1 MRTSKSHNKKR
12 NSILL
17 YEFLVSSISKSL
29 VEDDKR
35 KSSAAL
41 KILKR
46 HFKKGTSLYKEF
58 RLLNSLIKTS
68 VTSPQVAS
76 RILKEAK
83 DAAIKLDT
91 AELDREKSLL
101 IRNINH
107 SINNDNSFYDQHINE
122 YRMCATIQQL
132 INEWQSEDSDI
143 TKIAEYE
150 DQLVHWLLSQK
161 KNVSEHTI
169 SEESSGTS
177 RLLMAVMSKKLNE
190 KYSNVLNEQQKN
202 IIKAYALTSMSSDT
216 NQIAQRLEE
225 VRSDLSASID
235 SYIEQIKDLPH
246 LKSKLVE
253 TKQELMSENFEKI
266 DDALITKFMIYSKL
280 NLELDSKE

>member
-46 HFKKGTSLYKEF
+46 HFKKGTNLYKEF

-150 DQLVHWLLSQK
+150 DQLVHWLLSPK

-225 VRSDLSASID
+225 VRSDLSVSID